1 MPPPW
6 QRALTFSGGLM
17 KTLLMLL
24 GALCACATAFSRPLV
39 IENNSALP
47 PYAEDFAFAGDELM
61 STRLGSIEGLPP
73 DEEYDYVVEL
83 YRRGSDGKWTLVK
96 ELVREHST
104 EAGSATVSMSSTV
117 AAIGTPNGMQ
127 IWERTSSGWVR
138 GKLDPT
144 LELGGALDIAGNT
157 ILAPIQD
164 PNVCWQRAAVL
175 TRGTS
180 GVWGM
185 SAELAVD
192 PGMCIVDGDLDN
204 GRAILGAQDFDD
216 TIAIDRAFLFEQ
228 SGSTWNLAA
237 TLPSNDGSTKFAGQV
252 ALRGDV
258 AIVSANKRGSHVYE
272 RTTVGWQLV
281 AFLPNEDS
289 YDGSQ
294 QDVALSMNDEF
305 VVKSGTNINRQSAVA
320 HVYRRLTNRTFEH
333 VANLTTRYGISQLHL
348 DGRRVIGGSV
358 DLFEFNLPTSFSV
371 LIPVQDDF
379 ESGAGAE
386 WTQLPGSQ
394 FAVVN
399 NGRTHVF
406 RQSAVVD
413 GGATHSLDLKNQNVS
428 ADVRL
433 IASQSGSDGWVGLV
447 TRYSNSGNYYYI
459 SLRSSGYLVLRKM
472 VNGTFTEL
480 ARVAVPA
487 TLAWHRIGLE
497 STGTLHNVYV
507 DGVRVAYVF
516 DATHKHGHP
525 GFRVS
530 RASADIDNIVVT
542 PGPQATQ
549 GYTDRVASGGIWDGN
564 WVRGGSTFI
573 QTSPDAGD
581 ARALTGLPRKDGVVQ
596 ANVTFYSGASSGTP
610 WVGLI
615 VRYVDSRNYYYVTMR
630 ANELSLRKLTNG
642 AITVLDSEPYTR
654 QAGVPV
660 KLRLE
665 AVRDR
670 VRVYVNGELRLEHAG
685 EAIVPGKMGLMT
697 YKASAAF
704 ENYVAYEP

>member
-1 MPPPW
+1 
-6 QRALTFSGGLM
+6 M
-17 KTLLMLL
+17 KSLLML
-24 GALCACATAFSRPLV
+24 GALFICATAISRPLV

-47 PYAEDFAFAGDELM
+47 PYSQDFSFAGDEM
-61 STRLGSIEGLPP
+61 MGTHIGFTGGNPP
-73 DEEYDYVVEL
+73 DEEYDYYVDL
-83 YRRGSDGKWTLVK
+83 YRRGSDGKWTFVKQLVK
-96 ELVREHST
+96 EHST
-104 EAGSATVSMSSTV
+104 VYGVVTVKMSSTV
-117 AAIGTPNGMQ
+117 AAIYTPNGPQ
-127 IWERTSSGWVR
+127 IWERTSSGWIR
-138 GKLDPT
+138 GKLDPA
-144 LELGGALDIAGNT
+144 LQLGGALDIEGNV
-157 ILAPIQD
+157 ILASIID
-164 PNVCWQRAAVL
+164 PGTCSERSAVL

-185 SAELAVD
+185 SAELDVA
-192 PGMCIVDGDLDN
+192 PGVCVVDGDLDN

-216 TIAIDRAFLFEQ
+216 TIAIDRAFIFEQ

-237 TLPSNDGSTKFAGQV
+237 TLPSNDGSTKFAASV

-272 RTTVGWQLV
+272 RSTAGWQLV

-294 QDVALSMNDEF
+294 EDYALAMNDEF
-305 VVKSGTNINRQSAVA
+305 VVKAGTNINRQSSVGY
-320 HVYRRLTNRTFEH
+320 VYRRLTNRTFEH
-333 VANLTTRYGISQLHL
+333 VANLVPQYGMTALQLE
-348 DGRRVIGGSV
+348 GRRVIGGV
-358 DLFEFNLPTSFSV
+358 IGGIFEFNLPTSFSV
-371 LIPVQDDF
+371 LTPVQDDF
-379 ESGAGAE
+379 ESGAGAA

-413 GGATHSLDLKNQNVS
+413 GGAIHSLDLTNQHVS
-428 ADVRL
+428 ADVRP
-433 IASQSGSDGWVGLV
+433 IAFQSGVDGWVGLV
-447 TRYSNSGNYYYI
+447 TRYTNSGNYYYI

-472 VNGTFTEL
+472 VNGSFTEL

-487 TLAWHRIGLE
+487 NLAWHRIALE
-497 STGTLHNVYV
+497 SIGTLHNVYV
-507 DGVRVAYVF
+507 DGVRVAYVV

-530 RASADIDNIVVT
+530 RASADYDNIVVT
-542 PGPQATQ
+542 PGPQASQ
-549 GYTDRVASGGIWDGN
+549 AYTDRVASGGIWDGN
-564 WVRGGSTFI
+564 WVRGGNTFI

-581 ARALTGLPRKDGVVQ
+581 ARAVSGLPRKDGVVQ
-596 ANVTFYSGASSGTP
+596 ARVTFNSGSTSGTP
-610 WVGLI
+610 WMGLI
-615 VRYVDSRNYYYVTMR
+615 VRYVDSRNYYYVTVR

-642 AITVLDSEPYTR
+642 AVTVLDSEPYTR

-670 VRVYVNGELRLEHAG
+670 VRFYVNDVLRLEHAG
-685 EAIVPGKMGLMT
+685 ASIVAGKVGLMT
-697 YKASAAF
+697 YKASATF